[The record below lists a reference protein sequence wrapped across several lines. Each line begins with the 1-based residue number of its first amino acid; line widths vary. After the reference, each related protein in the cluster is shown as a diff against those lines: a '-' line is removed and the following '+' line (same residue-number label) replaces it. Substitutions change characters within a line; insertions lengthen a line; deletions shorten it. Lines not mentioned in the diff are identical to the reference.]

1 MNKLIFSEI
10 PQVTIATNT
19 FINCPVILKFD
30 DVNLIELI
38 KEEQLG
44 FTTQIPIYHPDGTY
58 LAKVNGNR
66 IFLTDDGK
74 KAGLKIEKK
83 ANVWECQMEKQ
94 TLFEIHQEAANSFK
108 TQAEL
113 YTPTGHF
120 VKCTDSPKPDLID
133 INGNALQIG
142 GITMSGNTFSGMKT
156 GIWIRSNGQFSI
168 G

>member
-1 MNKLIFSEI
+1 MNHIIFSEI

-30 DVNLIELI
+30 NINLIELI
-38 KEEQLG
+38 KEEQVG

-58 LAKVNGNR
+58 LAKVKGNR
-66 IFLTDDGK
+66 IFLTEDGK

-83 ANVWECQMEKQ
+83 DMVWECQMGNQ
-94 TLFEIHQEAANSFK
+94 TLFEIHQKSQNSFK

-120 VKCTDSPKPDLID
+120 VKCTDLPKPELID
-133 INGNALQIG
+133 INGNVLQIG
-142 GITMSGNTFSGMKT
+142 GIIMSGNKFIGMKT
-156 GIWIRSNGQFSI
+156 GIWIKSNGQFTI

>member
-1 MNKLIFSEI
+1 MNQLIFSEI
-10 PQVTIATNT
+10 PQVTIATNI

-30 DVNLIELI
+30 DINLIELI
-38 KEEQLG
+38 KEEQVG

-74 KAGLKIEKK
+74 KVGLKIEKK

-94 TLFEIHQEAANSFK
+94 TLFEIHQQSANSFK

-133 INGNALQIG
+133 INGNSLQIG
-142 GITMSGNTFSGMKT
+142 GIIMSGNTFSGMKT